1 MRFKGGQDRYGTLP
15 RPVAD
20 ALVNAPDP
28 PPEVDPV
35 ELSQRLSAA
44 VDDALLAD
52 RPALRK
58 RLAALQRRLASGQ
71 PADRLL
77 ADIEA
82 QLARSGTVL
91 AARRAAR
98 PASIEFPPELPITAH
113 LPAIAAALASHQV
126 LVVCGETGSGKT
138 TQLAKLCLDLGR
150 GLYGRIGH
158 TQPRRIAA
166 RAVAARLAQELG
178 APGAVG
184 YSVRFDDTVADGAAI
199 QVLTDG
205 LLLARTESDPDLLA
219 YDTLIIDEAHERS
232 LNIDFLLGYLHRL
245 LARRPDLR
253 LVITSAT
260 IDPQRFARHFG
271 GAPVI
276 EVSGRGFPVET
287 RYRPLTSPDPDE
299 ADRTL
304 AEGIVTAVA
313 ELAAEGPGDI
323 LVFLPGEREIR
334 DATEALRAHGTAEL
348 ELLPL
353 YARLSRA
360 EQDRVFAPGRRRRVV
375 LATNVA
381 ETSLTVPG
389 IRYVIDSG
397 LARVSRYNA
406 RSHVQR
412 LGIEKISQAS
422 ADQRAGRCGRLGPGV
437 CIRLYAEDDHAARP
451 AHTDPEIQRASLTG
465 VLLRMHALRLGE
477 AAEFPFMDPPPR
489 RHLRAAGQ
497 ALFELGALDAA
508 GALTDIGRQLA
519 RFPLDPTLG
528 RMLIEA
534 GRTGALREVRVIAA
548 ALAVQDPRERP
559 LDQRQHADQ
568 VHRQFADERSDFLTL
583 LNIQRAFEAEARHR
597 SQAKLRAWCREHFL
611 SYLRLREWR
620 DVTGQLTELAN
631 AMGLRAS
638 SLDADYAAIHR
649 ALLAG
654 LLGRIARRQDAP
666 PGHSRSRQPRTLD
679 GARGTQ
685 LAVFPG
691 SPLAKKPPRWLMAAE
706 LVDTG
711 RLYARTVAAIE
722 PHWVEAAAAHLLR
735 RDYSEPHWDAASRRP
750 VAFERVTLFGLT
762 LVSRRKIAY
771 GTVDPGHARAIFIRE
786 ALIDGAL
793 DADCPALADN
803 RRRLVGIETLEAKL
817 RRPLLIDEDG
827 LFALY
832 DARLP
837 ADVWDA
843 HRLGH
848 WLRRQP
854 PDVLRLDDAQ
864 LTTAPVEQA
873 SPADYPDRLTAG
885 GALLP
890 LHYRFEPGHDDDGI
904 TVRVPQ
910 GLLGRIDADVFDWL
924 IPGWLAEKC
933 TALIRSLPAALR
945 RQFVPAPDVAR
956 RALAL
961 MEPGAG
967 PLLPALARALS
978 GLTGADCPPSAFD
991 PQRLERHLRMRF
1003 EIVDDHGVPLGTG
1016 RDLAQLIARHGARA
1030 SSAPPAPTPH
1040 PLERDGITAW
1050 DFGALPRQVTLPGPG
1065 GALLLRFPALVDAD
1079 DGCAVRL
1086 FDDETAAPAA
1096 HRGGVQAL
1104 LAQVLAA
1111 ELPDVAALAPVA
1123 ALYRRLGNP
1132 DDLRRDL
1139 HRAVIASVWREP
1151 DSPRDDAAFECLAST
1166 LLGRLPDA
1174 GARLTQ
1180 AVADTLRLA
1189 RDIGRELDR
1198 ATTLALLE
1206 VAADLREQI
1215 GHLVHPGF
1223 IAQTPPQWLTELPRY
1238 LKAAR
1243 LRLDRARLEPAAE
1256 RAARQS
1262 LQPLWQVFWQI
1273 YPAQVTPALTEL
1285 RWLLEELRVALF
1297 APTLG
1302 TTEPV
1307 SVLRLQRLL
1316 AAASA

>member
-1 MRFKGGQDRYGTLP
+1 M
-15 RPVAD
+15 
-20 ALVNAPDP
+20 NAPEP
-28 PPEVDPV
+28 PPETDPV
-35 ELSQRLSAA
+35 ELVKRLSAA

-52 RPALRK
+52 RPALKK
-58 RLAALQRRLASGQ
+58 RITALQRRLAAGQ
-71 PADRLL
+71 PVDRLQ

-82 QLARSGTVL
+82 QLARSESVI

-98 PASIEFPPELPITAH
+98 PASIDFPPELPITAH
-113 LPAIAAALASHQV
+113 LPDIAAALAQHQV

-138 TQLAKLCLDLGR
+138 TQLAKLCLHLGR
-150 GLYGRIGH
+150 GLHGRIGH

-166 RAVAARLAQELG
+166 RAVAARLATELG
-178 APGAVG
+178 TPRAVG

-199 QVLTDG
+199 QVMTDG

-245 LARRPDLR
+245 LPRRPDLR

-271 GAPVI
+271 DAPVI
-276 EVSGRGFPVET
+276 EVSGRGYPVET
-287 RYRPLTSPDPDE
+287 RYRPLVSPDPDE

-313 ELAAEGPGDI
+313 ELSAEGPGDI

-334 DATEALRAHGTAEL
+334 DVTDAIRAHGTADI

-397 LARVSRYNA
+397 LARVSRYGA
-406 RSHVQR
+406 RGHVQR

-437 CIRLYAEDDHAARP
+437 CVRLYAEDDYANRAP
-451 AHTDPEIQRASLTG
+451 HTDPEIQRASLTG
-465 VLLRMHALRLGE
+465 VLLRMHALQLGE
-477 AAEFPFMDPPPR
+477 AADFPFMDPPPR
-489 RHLRAAGQ
+489 RQLRAAEQ
-497 ALFELGALDAA
+497 ALFELGALDET
-508 GALTDIGRQLA
+508 GALTPIGRQLA
-519 RFPLDPTLG
+519 RFPLDPALG

-583 LNIQRAFEAEARHR
+583 LNIQRAFEEAARHR

-631 AMGLRAS
+631 GMGLRAS

-666 PGHSRSRQPRTLD
+666 AGQKRSRQPRTLD

-691 SPLAKKPPRWLMAAE
+691 SPLARKPPRWLMAAE

-722 PHWVEAAAAHLLR
+722 PHWVEAAAGHLLR
-735 RDYSEPHWDAASRRP
+735 RDYSEPHWDGASRRP
-750 VAFERVTLFGLT
+750 VAFERVTLYGLT
-762 LVSRRKIAY
+762 LISRRQVAY
-771 GTVDPGHARAIFIRE
+771 GNIDPAHARAIFIRE
-786 ALIDGAL
+786 AIIDGAL

-803 RRRLVGIETLEAKL
+803 RRRLAALETLEAKL
-817 RRPLLIDEDG
+817 RRPLLIDEEA

-843 HRLGH
+843 HRLAH

-854 PDVLRLDDAQ
+854 ADALRLDDAL
-864 LTTAPVEQA
+864 LTTASAETV
-873 SPADYPDRLTAG
+873 SADAYPDRLAAG
-885 GALLP
+885 GALLA
-890 LHYRFEPGHDDDGI
+890 LRYRFEPGQDDDGV
-904 TVRVPQ
+904 TVRVPRA
-910 GLLGRIDADVFDWL
+910 LLARVDDDACDWL

-933 TALIRSLPAALR
+933 AALIRSLPGALR

-956 RALAL
+956 RALER
-961 MEPGAG
+961 MQPGAG
-967 PLLPALARALS
+967 PLLPALAGALAE
-978 GLTGADCPPSAFD
+978 LTGADCHASAFD
-991 PQRLERHLRMRF
+991 PRRLERHLRMRV
-1003 EIVDDHGVPLGTG
+1003 EIVDDHGTPLAAG
-1016 RDLAQLIARHGARA
+1016 RDLPQLKARFGAA
-1030 SSAPPAPTPH
+1030 DAPPPASFPAH
-1040 PLERDGITAW
+1040 PLERDGITDW
-1050 DFGALPRQVTLPGPG
+1050 DFGAVPRQISTPGPG
-1065 GALLLRFPALVDAD
+1065 GALLLRFPALVDAGD
-1079 DGCAVRL
+1079 SCTLRL
-1086 FDDETAAPAA
+1086 FDDESVATVA
-1096 HRGGVQAL
+1096 HRGGVRAL
-1104 LAQVLAA
+1104 LSLALA
-1111 ELPDVAALAPVA
+1111 DRLPTAADVAPLA
-1123 ALYRRLGNP
+1123 ALYRRLGTP
-1132 DDLRRDL
+1132 EALLADLRHAVVDSVWTEPKAPRSWEEFNAL
-1139 HRAVIASVWREP
+1139 TGALAAPLRAATASVT
-1151 DSPRDDAAFECLAST
+1151 AAVLE
-1166 LLGRLPDA
+1166 
-1174 GARLTQ
+1174 
-1180 AVADTLRLA
+1180 TLRLW
-1189 RDIGRELDR
+1189 REVDRQLDR
-1198 ATTLALLE
+1198 ATTLPLLE
-1206 VAADLREQI
+1206 LAADLRDQL
-1215 GHLVHPGF
+1215 GRLVFPGF
-1223 IAQTPPQWLTELPRY
+1223 VAHTPRAWLPELPRY
-1238 LKAAR
+1238 LKAAA
-1243 LRLDRARLEPAAE
+1243 LRLE
-1256 RAARQS
+1256 RALAHPDVDRTQRQA
-1262 LQPLWQVFWQI
+1262 LLPLWQAFWQ
-1273 YPAQVTPALTEL
+1273 AQAAHSADLDWQEL
-1285 RWLLEELRVALF
+1285 RWLLEELRVGLF
-1297 APTLG
+1297 APQLG
-1302 TTEPV
+1302 TLQPV
-1307 SVLRLQRLL
+1307 SVLRLKRLL
-1316 AAASA
+1316 DTALAAGR

>member
-1 MRFKGGQDRYGTLP
+1 M
-15 RPVAD
+15 
-20 ALVNAPDP
+20 NAPES
-28 PPEVDPV
+28 PPETDPV
-35 ELSQRLSAA
+35 KLVTRLSAA
-44 VDDALLAD
+44 LDDALLAD
-52 RPALRK
+52 RPALTR
-58 RLAALQRRLASGQ
+58 RLAALQRRLTAGQ
-71 PADRLL
+71 PADRLQ

-82 QLARSGTVL
+82 QLARSQAVT

-98 PASIEFPPELPITAH
+98 PACIDFPSELPITAH
-113 LPAIAAALASHQV
+113 LPDIAAALETHPV

-138 TQLAKLCLDLGR
+138 TQLAKLCLHLGR
-150 GLYGRIGH
+150 GLHGRIGH

-166 RAVAARLAQELG
+166 RAVAARLATELR
-178 APGAVG
+178 APRAVG

-199 QVLTDG
+199 QVMTDG

-245 LARRPDLR
+245 LPRRPDLR

-271 GAPVI
+271 DAPVI
-276 EVSGRGFPVET
+276 EVSGRGYPVET
-287 RYRPLTSPDPDE
+287 RYRPLTTPDPDE

-304 AEGIVTAVA
+304 AEGIVTAVT
-313 ELAAEGPGDI
+313 ELSAEGPGDI

-334 DATEALRAHGTAEL
+334 DATEALRAHGTAGL

-360 EQDRVFAPGRRRRVV
+360 EQDRVFAPGRQRRVV

-397 LARVSRYNA
+397 LARVSRYGA
-406 RSHVQR
+406 RGHVQR

-437 CIRLYAEDDHAARP
+437 CIRLYAEDDYATRTP
-451 AHTDPEIQRASLTG
+451 HTDPEIQRASLTG
-465 VLLRMHALRLGE
+465 VLLRMHALQLGE
-477 AAEFPFMDPPPR
+477 AVDFPFMDPPPR
-489 RHLRAAGQ
+489 RQLRAAEQ
-497 ALFELGALDAA
+497 ALFELGALDET
-508 GALTDIGRQLA
+508 GALTPIGRQLA
-519 RFPLDPTLG
+519 RFPLDPALG

-583 LNIQRAFEAEARHR
+583 LNIQRAFEEAARHR

-638 SLDADYAAIHR
+638 TIDADYAAVHR

-666 PGHSRSRQPRTLD
+666 AGGKRSRQPRTLD
-679 GARGTQ
+679 GARGAQ

-722 PHWVEAAAAHLLR
+722 PHWVEAAAGHLLR

-750 VAFERVTLFGLT
+750 VAFERVTLYGLT
-762 LVSRRKIAY
+762 LVSRRQVAY
-771 GTVDPGHARAIFIRE
+771 GSIDPPHARAIFIRE
-786 ALIDGAL
+786 AIIDGAL

-803 RRRLVGIETLEAKL
+803 RRRLTALETLEAKL
-817 RRPLLIDEDG
+817 RRPLLIDEEA
-827 LFALY
+827 LYALY

-843 HRLGH
+843 HRLAH

-854 PDVLRLDDAQ
+854 AEALHLDDAL
-864 LTTAPVEQA
+864 LTTE
-873 SPADYPDRLTAG
+873 PAEAVSADAYPDRIAAG
-885 GALLP
+885 GALLA
-890 LHYRFEPGHDDDGI
+890 LRYRFEPGQDDDGV
-904 TVRVPQ
+904 TVRVPRA
-910 GLLGRIDADVFDWL
+910 LLARVDDDAFDWL

-933 TALIRSLPAALR
+933 AALIRSLPGALR

-956 RALAL
+956 RALDR
-961 MEPGAG
+961 MPPGTG
-967 PLLPALARALS
+967 PLLPALAAALAE
-978 GLTGADCPPSAFD
+978 LTGADCPPSAFD
-991 PQRLERHLRMRF
+991 PRRLERHLQMRV
-1003 EIVDDHGVPLGTG
+1003 EIVDDHGMPLAVG
-1016 RDLAQLIARHGARA
+1016 RDLAQLKARFGAA
-1030 SSAPPAPTPH
+1030 DVPPPAPSPAH

-1050 DFGALPRQVTLPGPG
+1050 DFGALPRQITLPGPG
-1065 GALLLRFPALVDAD
+1065 GALLLRWPALVD
-1079 DGCAVRL
+1079 DGESCAVLL
-1086 FDDETAAPAA
+1086 FSDEATAGAA
-1096 HRGGVQAL
+1096 HREGVRAL
-1104 LAQVLAA
+1104 LTLALA
-1111 ELPDVAALAPVA
+1111 DSLPTATDVAPAA
-1123 ALYRRLGNP
+1123 ALYRRLGTP
-1132 DDLRRDL
+1132 EALLADLRRAIVDSVWGKPEAPRSGEQFNAL
-1139 HRAVIASVWREP
+1139 TEALATPVRAVTASVT
-1151 DSPRDDAAFECLAST
+1151 ATVL
-1166 LLGRLPDA
+1166 
-1174 GARLTQ
+1174 
-1180 AVADTLRLA
+1180 DTLRLW
-1189 RDIGRELDR
+1189 REVEKQLDR
-1198 ATTLALLE
+1198 ATTLPLLE
-1206 VAADLREQI
+1206 LAADLRDQLRR
-1215 GHLVHPGF
+1215 LVYPGF
-1223 IAQTPPQWLTELPRY
+1223 VAHTPQQWLPELPRY
-1238 LKAAR
+1238 LKAAG
-1243 LRLDRARLEPAAE
+1243 LRLERALANPAVDHTQRQALNPLWAAFWQADGDPAADRAG
-1256 RAARQS
+1256 Q
-1262 LQPLWQVFWQI
+1262 
-1273 YPAQVTPALTEL
+1273 EL
-1285 RWLLEELRVALF
+1285 RWLLEELRVGLF
-1297 APTLG
+1297 APALG
-1302 TTEPV
+1302 TLQPV
-1307 SVLRLQRLL
+1307 SVARLSRLL
-1316 AAASA
+1316 RERTG

>member
-1 MRFKGGQDRYGTLP
+1 MIPLP
-15 RPVAD
+15 PPALPAPSARLD
-20 ALVNAPDP
+20 AL
-28 PPEVDPV
+28 
-35 ELSQRLSAA
+35 AA
-44 VDDALLAD
+44 AIDDALLAE
-52 RPALRK
+52 RPALRARLATLRR
-58 RLAALQRRLASGQ
+58 RLAAGQ
-71 PADRLL
+71 PADRVQ

-82 QLARSGTVL
+82 RLARSAAVL

-98 PASIEFPPELPITAH
+98 PAGIDFPPELPITAH
-113 LPAIAAALASHQV
+113 LPDIAAALARHQV

-150 GLYGRIGH
+150 GLHGRIGH

-166 RAVAARLAQELG
+166 RAVAARLAAELG
-178 APGAVG
+178 APQAVG

-199 QVLTDG
+199 QVMTDG

-245 LARRPDLR
+245 LPRRPDLR
-253 LVITSAT
+253 LIITSAT

-271 GAPVI
+271 DAPVI
-276 EVSGRGFPVET
+276 EVSGRGYPVEV
-287 RYRPLTSPDPDE
+287 RYRPLVSPDPDE

-304 AEGIVTAVA
+304 AEGIVGAVA

-334 DATEALRAHGTAEL
+334 DATEAMRAHGTADI

-397 LARVSRYNA
+397 LARVSRYSPRAN
-406 RSHVQR
+406 VQR
-412 LGIEKISQAS
+412 LGIEKISKAS

-437 CIRLYAEDDHAARP
+437 CIRLYAEDDYATRAP
-451 AHTDPEIQRASLTG
+451 HTDPEIERASLTG
-465 VLLRMHALRLGE
+465 VLLRMHALQLG
-477 AAEFPFMDPPPR
+477 AAADFPFMDPPPR
-489 RHLRAAGQ
+489 RQLRAAEQ

-508 GALTDIGRQLA
+508 GALTPIGRQLA
-519 RFPLDPTLG
+519 RFPLDPALG

-583 LNIQRAFEAEARHR
+583 LNIQRAFEEAARHR

-611 SYLRLREWR
+611 SFLRLREWR

-666 PGHSRSRQPRTLD
+666 AGAKRSRQPRTLD
-679 GARGTQ
+679 GTRGTQ

-722 PHWVEAAAAHLLR
+722 PHWVEAAAGHLLR

-750 VAFERVTLFGLT
+750 VAFERVTLYGLT
-762 LVSRRKIAY
+762 LISRRKVAY
-771 GTVDPGHARAIFIRE
+771 GTIDPAHARALFIRE
-786 ALIDGAL
+786 AIIDGAL

-803 RRRLVGIETLEAKL
+803 RRRLAALETLEAKL
-817 RRPLLIDEDG
+817 RRPLLIDEDA

-843 HRLGH
+843 HRLTH
-848 WLRRQP
+848 WLRHQP
-854 PDVLRLDDAQ
+854 ADALRLDDAL
-864 LTTAPVEQA
+864 LTTDPVA
-873 SPADYPDRLTAG
+873 AVSADDYPDRIAAG
-885 GALLP
+885 AALLA
-890 LHYRFEPGHDDDGI
+890 LRYRFEPGQDDDGV
-904 TVRVPQ
+904 TVRVPRA
-910 GLLGRIDADVFDWL
+910 LLARIDDAAFDWL

-933 TALIRSLPAALR
+933 AALIRSLPGALR

-956 RALAL
+956 RALER
-961 MEPGAG
+961 MQPGTG
-967 PLLPALARALS
+967 PLLPALTAALTE
-978 GLTGADCPPSAFD
+978 LTGAECPAAAFD
-991 PQRLERHLRMRF
+991 LLRLERHLRMRF
-1003 EIVDDHGVPLGTG
+1003 EIVDDHGTPLAAG
-1016 RDLAQLIARHGARA
+1016 RDLAQLKARFGVADARL
-1030 SSAPPAPTPH
+1030 PAPSAAH
-1040 PLERDGITAW
+1040 ALERDGITAW
-1050 DFGALPRQVTLPGPG
+1050 DFGALPAQVTLPGPG
-1065 GALLLRFPALVDAD
+1065 GALLLRFPALVDA
-1079 DGCAVRL
+1079 GESCALRL
-1086 FDDETAAPAA
+1086 FDDAAAAQAA
-1096 HRGGVQAL
+1096 HRGGVLAL
-1104 LAQVLAA
+1104 LTHALAA
-1111 ELPDVAALAPVA
+1111 DLPTAAALAPVA
-1123 ALYRRLGNP
+1123 ALYRRLGDP
-1132 DDLRRDL
+1132 ADLL
-1139 HRAVIASVWREP
+1139 RALKRAILASVWVEP
-1151 DSPRDDAAFECLAST
+1151 AAPRDGGAFEQLAAT
-1166 LLGRLPDA
+1166 LRERLPPA
-1174 GARLTQ
+1174 AARLTQ
-1180 AVADTLRLA
+1180 ALADTLRGA
-1189 RDIGRELDR
+1189 RELER
-1198 ATTLALLE
+1198 ALDQQATLALLD
-1206 VAADLREQI
+1206 VVTDLRDQL
-1215 GHLVHPGF
+1215 GRLVYPGF
-1223 IAQTPPQWLTELPRY
+1223 LAHTPPDWFTELPRY
-1238 LKAAR
+1238 VEAAR
-1243 LRLDRARLEPAAE
+1243 LRLARAAREPAAE
-1256 RAARQS
+1256 RAGRQS
-1262 LQPLWQVFWQI
+1262 LQPLWLAFWQH
-1273 YPAQVTPALTEL
+1273 YPIHATPALTEL
-1285 RWLLEELRVALF
+1285 RWLLEELRVQLF
-1297 APTLG
+1297 APALG
-1302 TTEPV
+1302 TRQPV
-1307 SVLRLQRLL
+1307 SVARLARLFEAAR
-1316 AAASA
+1316 AAA